1 MFKKLFGGGGG
12 PTAPAAKPAP
22 TDPSQTIER
31 LENQC
36 DTINKR
42 IKVFE
47 QRIKDAK
54 ATALTK
60 KKAGDQRGAVM
71 ALKQMKMF
79 EGELTKLDGQ
89 QIMLEQQK
97 MTIQSTHADVDVVNS
112 LRAGNQAIGT
122 MNQQMDVDSI
132 ADLQDEMAE
141 NMQEVQE
148 RQDLFAAAA
157 EEGKDDLL
165 NELDEMEADALMGEL
180 DGMEVNAMP
189 ISPEANS
196 TYVPIAPQPTQQT
209 EEAKQMASL
218 MAMM

>member
-12 PTAPAAKPAP
+12 GNTAAPAKAAP
-22 TDPSQTIER
+22 VDPTQTIER

-36 DTINKR
+36 ETINKR

-47 QRIKDAK
+47 VRIKDAK
-54 ATALTK
+54 ATALAK

-112 LRAGNQAIGT
+112 LKAGNQAIGT
-122 MNQQMDVDSI
+122 MNKQMDVDSI

-141 NMQEVQE
+141 NMQEVAE

-165 NELDEMEADALMGEL
+165 AELDDLEADALAGEL
-180 DGMEVNAMP
+180 EDMMPGMGAIDVPDPMP
-189 ISPEANS
+189 VA
-196 TYVPIAPQPTQQT
+196 AAGQP
-209 EEAKQMASL
+209 AA
-218 MAMM
+218 A

>member
-1 MFKKLFGGGGG
+1 M
-12 PTAPAAKPAP
+12 A
-22 TDPSQTIER
+22 
-31 LENQC
+31 
-36 DTINKR
+36 
-42 IKVFE
+42 
-47 QRIKDAK
+47 
-54 ATALTK
+54 K

-71 ALKQMKMF
+71 ALKQMKMY

-122 MNQQMDVDSI
+122 MNKQMDVDSI

-157 EEGKDDLL
+157 EEGKEDMLA
-165 NELDEMEADALMGEL
+165 ELDELEAEALAGEL
-180 DGMEVNAMP
+180 DDMEVLNA
-189 ISPEANS
+189 
-196 TYVPIAPQPTQQT
+196 PIAAADRPQPVP
-209 EEAKQMASL
+209 A
-218 MAMM
+218 

>member
-1 MFKKLFGGGGG
+1 M
-12 PTAPAAKPAP
+12 
-22 TDPSQTIER
+22 
-31 LENQC
+31 
-36 DTINKR
+36 
-42 IKVFE
+42 
-47 QRIKDAK
+47 RIKDAK
-54 ATALTK
+54 ATALAK

-157 EEGKDDLL
+157 EEGKEDMLA
-165 NELDEMEADALMGEL
+165 ELDELEAEALAGEI
-180 DGMEVNAMP
+180 DEMEVLNAP
-189 ISPEANS
+189 IS
-196 TYVPIAPQPTQQT
+196 AP
-209 EEAKQMASL
+209 A
-218 MAMM
+218 

>member
-1 MFKKLFGGGGG
+1 M
-12 PTAPAAKPAP
+12 A
-22 TDPSQTIER
+22 
-31 LENQC
+31 
-36 DTINKR
+36 
-42 IKVFE
+42 
-47 QRIKDAK
+47 
-54 ATALTK
+54 K

-71 ALKQMKMF
+71 ALKQMKMY

-122 MNQQMDVDSI
+122 MNKQMDVDSI

-157 EEGKDDLL
+157 EEGKEDMLAELDELEAEAL
-165 NELDEMEADALMGEL
+165 AGELDEMDV
-180 DGMEVNAMP
+180 VNA
-189 ISPEANS
+189 
-196 TYVPIAPQPTQQT
+196 PIAQADRPEPV
-209 EEAKQMASL
+209 AA
-218 MAMM
+218 